1 MHGTNARTEIVRKID
16 DLTSEQVRAWL
27 VERQQKARTIRWK
40 ADTKRT
46 SSEERFRPWA
56 DQARWVGA

>member
-27 VERQQKARTIRWK
+27 VERQQKARTIR
-40 ADTKRT
+40 
-46 SSEERFRPWA
+46 
-56 DQARWVGA
+56 